1 MKQFSIFILSFIA
14 FTANAITQTSRPIV
28 DERLELSSIVF
39 RLAGAEEYVCDGV
52 PQYMK
57 EIDEYFAPYKDHKL
71 ISYIRTTLREQQEI
85 GYDAVASSAF
95 YLKIEN
101 GRVGIA
107 DEAKLAEY
115 LEREKRWN
123 KILQTGFRMI
133 LKNAVGRIHIRM

>member
-1 MKQFSIFILSFIA
+1 MKHFSIFILSFIA
-14 FTANAITQTSRPIV
+14 FTANAIAQTSRPIV

-57 EIDEYFAPYKDHKL
+57 EI
-71 ISYIRTTLREQQEI
+71 

-107 DEAKLAEY
+107 DEAK

>member
-14 FTANAITQTSRPIV
+14 FTANAIAQTSRPIV

-57 EIDEYFAPYKDHKL
+57 EI
-71 ISYIRTTLREQQEI
+71 
-85 GYDAVASSAF
+85 GYDAVVSSAF